1 MQVSTACSIE
11 LTDKVLVHHG
21 NVANQFLQLGIDGD
35 GAGVV
40 GRHNEL
46 LKELGRRGNGE
57 FGDGLVVLELLYTA
71 EIVDKGVW
79 LRKEFACEEHPVQSG
94 RLAIKHH
101 IAAFFVRNATK
112 APEEIKM
119 PERTVKL
126 AVGDNVIT

>member
-11 LTDKVLVHHG
+11 LTDKVLIHHS

-46 LKELGRRGNGE
+46 LKELGRRGDGE
-57 FGDGLVVLELLYTA
+57 FSDGLVVLELLYPT
-71 EIVDKGVW
+71 EVIDKGVW
-79 LRKEFACEEHPVQSG
+79 LRKEFACEEHPVKSG

-101 IAAFFVRNATK
+101 IATFFVGDTAK